1 MCDVV
6 WFDVYYGG
14 IFDMGS
20 GYIYLL
26 WYVLGFVWV
35 CLQVGVM
42 IYEQI
47 CVIDIYEGV
56 FVMVKIE

>member
-35 CLQVGVM
+35 CL
-42 IYEQI
+42 
-47 CVIDIYEGV
+47 
-56 FVMVKIE
+56 